1 MTKTFN
7 LAILALAIAC
17 SDATTRPDGGER
29 DATYALQSI
38 DGDRLPYESMSV
50 WSCLPGPFG
59 CAGPHTIRSMVLTVK
74 ADGTWV
80 AAYDW
85 TRWTLLNGAETY
97 LSTPDGSMTGVWSR
111 WEANLIFRSNAL
123 EDAYFLGTVDGSTM
137 TLEKNFVLTRTSPP

>member
-1 MTKTFN
+1 MMKTFN
-7 LAILALAIAC
+7 LAILAVAIAC
-17 SDATTRPDGGER
+17 S

-38 DGDRLPYESMSV
+38 DGDRLPYESKSV

-59 CAGPHTIRSMVLTVK
+59 CAGPHTIRSMVITVK
-74 ADGTWV
+74 TDGTWV